1 MSTTVNQA
9 QQPREM
15 QNLLETAR
23 SSGDFTVLI
32 KAIDATGLADTFT
45 KEESQLTV
53 FAPNDDAFRKLPTGT
68 LEELLKDIPKLK
80 NILSYHVIDRKIRL
94 DEIRSMSTDGRTPN
108 LTTLQGSQLVVKTQ
122 KNLLMKN
129 EYVNDSKIVKPD
141 IEASNGVIHAIDRVL
156 MPPSQ

>member
-80 NILSYHVIDRKIRL
+80 NILSYHVVDRKIRL